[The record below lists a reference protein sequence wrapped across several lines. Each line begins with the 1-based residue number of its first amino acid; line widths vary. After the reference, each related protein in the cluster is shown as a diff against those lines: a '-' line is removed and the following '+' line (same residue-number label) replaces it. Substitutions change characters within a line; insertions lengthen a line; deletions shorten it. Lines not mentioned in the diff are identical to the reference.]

1 LPKKSG
7 AKTMRITLNEAE
19 QKLALYLAK
28 ARYLNARNNG
38 TKDLKV
44 GGQSNEETDLEGI
57 AGELVACKF
66 FNVYPDTETNLKDLP
81 KYDLLTSK
89 GSRVDVKT
97 TKYKNGRLLATL
109 NKKVCEVDIYVL
121 VIGNFP
127 VYDVVGWAKSEEL
140 IADQNIMNLGRG
152 DGYALSQDQLRAFK

>member
-1 LPKKSG
+1 MHTRFKCDFLGKEYYGDGELKIKS
-7 AKTMRITLNEAE
+7 
-19 QKLALYLAK
+19 
-28 ARYLNARNNG
+28 

-97 TKYKNGRLLATL
+97 TQYKNGRLLATL
-109 NKKVCEVDIYVL
+109 NKKVCDVDIYVL
-121 VIGNFP
+121 VIGSFP

-140 IADQNIMNLGRG
+140 IADKNIMNLGRG

>member
-1 LPKKSG
+1 
-7 AKTMRITLNEAE
+7 MRITLNQAE
-19 QKLALYLAK
+19 QKLAMYLAK

-97 TKYKNGRLLATL
+97 TQY
-109 NKKVCEVDIYVL
+109 
-121 VIGNFP
+121 
-127 VYDVVGWAKSEEL
+127 
-140 IADQNIMNLGRG
+140 
-152 DGYALSQDQLRAFK
+152 